1 METELKL
8 AVSVEQVEAIKKL
21 SLLQKYGAGAVQERH
36 LVSTYFDT
44 PALELHEQKV
54 SLRIRDKEDGW
65 VRTVK
70 TAGSSERGLHRRNEF
85 EVPLSKPEL
94 DLELLDQ
101 LGIEVISQAIRQH
114 RLQPLFVTDF
124 VRSLWILEAPQ
135 GGSVEFAVDLGEVRL
150 YEPSDNVSVSPISE
164 IELELTTTDEHA
176 DPAFLFLL
184 ADEIRAA
191 GIEITPDDESKAA
204 RGYRLNAVL

>member
-1 METELKL
+1 
-8 AVSVEQVEAIKKL
+8 
-21 SLLQKYGAGAVQERH
+21 
-36 LVSTYFDT
+36 
-44 PALELHEQKV
+44 
-54 SLRIRDKEDGW
+54 
-65 VRTVK
+65 
-70 TAGSSERGLHRRNEF
+70 
-85 EVPLSKPEL
+85 SKPEL